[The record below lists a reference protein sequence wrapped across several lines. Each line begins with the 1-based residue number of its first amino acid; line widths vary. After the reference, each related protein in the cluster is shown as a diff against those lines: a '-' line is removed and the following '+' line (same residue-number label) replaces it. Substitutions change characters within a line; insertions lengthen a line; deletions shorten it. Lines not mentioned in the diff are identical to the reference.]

1 MKLLWNS
8 LLISLG
14 ILLPTSTSIVL
25 AESIKTSESAVLTI
39 SRSDS
44 AVTVGDG
51 MSAIPSL
58 DVKATPQRTLISK
71 EPVVAEEASPTKRPD
86 TVVIPDVTQ
95 ETQPPGTAADS
106 SRESPKTIV
115 IPDVAPVSNP
125 SAPTAE
131 ETDALEGTQTTK
143 APHSEDSNNETEAPA
158 QTDTSEK
165 TPTTTTP
172 SSEDSTETKE
182 PELTPQ
188 ELARQ
193 QKLIEGDKLYMSGQF
208 AAAGQLYREA
218 KEPFVAE
225 APAKEQPQAIYDPAK
240 LPAAGAV
247 YWRQSG
253 EGLEQKLET
262 KIMVP
267 LQLLVEQYPEFLP
280 GQLRYAQAL
289 KDYGRNEEALQV
301 LERATTLYPGEPEL
315 LKAKIATLDE
325 QEKWIEASLAAR
337 QFALLYSDNPQ
348 SSEFAALAEEN
359 LERYRRHVRRE
370 LRGNTIAN
378 AITGALGFV
387 LTGNL
392 FGPLSAID
400 STVLLLRGE
409 STVGESVAKQV
420 KRQLP
425 LMEDEQVLNYLR
437 EVGNKLAVVA
447 GRNDFQYEF
456 YVVMDDDLN
465 AFALPGGKVFVN
477 AGAILHTHSE
487 AELAGLLAHELS
499 HAVLSHGFELITQ
512 GNLTANVTQFVP
524 YGGVLGNLLVL
535 DYSRDMERQADTLGT
550 KILASSG
557 YAADGMRNL
566 MVTLD
571 KQESDRPLLSWL
583 SSHPV
588 TRQRISYLEE
598 LIQQNGYN
606 RYSYEG
612 VVRHLEIQK
621 RVTQLLH
628 EYKERKDGD
637 KDRDREERQEGS

>member
-39 SRSDS
+39 STSDS

-51 MSAIPSL
+51 ISAIPSL
-58 DVKATPQRTLISK
+58 EVKATPQRTLISK

-131 ETDALEGTQTTK
+131 ETDAPEGTQTTK

-218 KEPFVAE
+218 KEPFAAE

-240 LPAAGAV
+240 LPVAGAV

-612 VVRHLEIQK
+612 VARHLEIQK